1 MPWLVD
7 ALSLKARLGPR
18 DVWHRIDISSL
29 PNPRTNADKAAY
41 ADCGIRLDYD
51 LNTINLRLEVVG
63 WKRAVPGQHCKRCHW
78 EGAPLRLG
86 FF

>member
-1 MPWLVD
+1 
-7 ALSLKARLGPR
+7 
-18 DVWHRIDISSL
+18 
-29 PNPRTNADKAAY
+29 
-41 ADCGIRLDYD
+41 
-51 LNTINLRLEVVG
+51 LRLEVVG